1 MRFLS
6 KPASIIH
13 EQKRR
18 GIRRVQQQQGGEEEG
33 EEMPLLRQINFAEG
47 LLFRVAVQR
56 ENDLQ
61 GKPAILT
68 ELSSNATT
76 ALTTIPAPISSGPMK
91 NPTSSP
97 SHRTTP
103 GLVTLHKNQ

>member
-6 KPASIIH
+6 KPANIIH

-56 ENDLQ
+56 EKDLQ
-61 GKPAILT
+61 EKPAILRT
-68 ELSSNATT
+68 RQHFH
-76 ALTTIPAPISSGPMK
+76 ALPQSIQGQLQSAFLQMHQQRP
-91 NPTSSP
+91 
-97 SHRTTP
+97 
-103 GLVTLHKNQ
+103 